1 MFVHEIKPGTDI
13 NIIAMMGDHKGEF
26 TTQVLD
32 ATDNCLIAKILYAKE
47 MRINFNSKGLVC
59 HIQGMNMEDNRYYEF
74 QKATITTMKAAN
86 GAYFYKITCPLP
98 GKVINRRGA
107 VRLFLGILGDLYLGS
122 TSSPPISV
130 TIKDISITGI
140 AFIADQEVK
149 LAIGKAVVV
158 SFSDGWENVKFT
170 INATIVRVSEMDK
183 GRLLYGCSLSSQSN
197 ALGKYINE
205 KQRKNMAH
213 RR

>member
-1 MFVHEIKPGTDI
+1 MYVHEIKPGTDI
-13 NIIAMMGDHKGEF
+13 NIIAVMGDHKGEF

-32 ATDNCLIAKILYAKE
+32 TGNNCLIAKVLYAKE
-47 MRINFNSKGLVC
+47 MRINFNSKELVC
-59 HIQGMNMEDNRYYEF
+59 YIQGLNMEDNRYYEF
-74 QKATITTMKAAN
+74 PKVTITTVKAAN
-86 GAYFYKITCPLP
+86 GAYFYKITSMLP

-107 VRLFLGILGDLYLGS
+107 VRLFLGTLGDLYLGS
-122 TSSPPISV
+122 TSAPPITI
-130 TIKDISITGI
+130 TIKDISLSGL
-140 AFIADQEVK
+140 AFIADAEVK
-149 LAIGKAVVV
+149 LEVGKAVIV

-170 INATIVRVSEMDK
+170 INCTIIRTFEMDK
-183 GRLLYGCSLSSQSN
+183 GRILYGCTLNSESN

>member
-1 MFVHEIKPGTDI
+1 MFVHEIKPGADI
-13 NIIAMMGDHKGEF
+13 NIIAVMGDHKGEF

-32 ATDNCLIAKILYAKE
+32 ASNNCLIAKVLYAKE
-47 MRINFNSKGLVC
+47 MRINFNSKGLTCFV
-59 HIQGMNMEDNRYYEF
+59 QGMNTEDNRYYEF
-74 QKATITTMKAAN
+74 SKVTITTVKAAN
-86 GAYFYKITCPLP
+86 GAYFYKISSMLP

-107 VRLFLGILGDLYLGS
+107 VRLFLGTMGDLYLGS

-130 TIKDISITGI
+130 TIKDISISGL
-140 AFIADQEVK
+140 AFIADEEVK
-149 LAIGKAVVV
+149 LAVGKAVVI

-170 INATIVRVSEMDK
+170 INATIVRVAEMDR
-183 GRLLYGCSLSSQSN
+183 GRLLYGCTLNSESN

>member
-13 NIIAMMGDHKGEF
+13 NIIAVMGDHKGEF

-32 ATDNCLIAKILYAKE
+32 ASNNCLIAKVLYAKE
-47 MRINFNSKGLVC
+47 MRINFNSKGLTCFV
-59 HIQGMNMEDNRYYEF
+59 QGMNTEDNRYYEF
-74 QKATITTMKAAN
+74 SKVTITTVKAAN
-86 GAYFYKITCPLP
+86 GAYFYKISSMLP

-107 VRLFLGILGDLYLGS
+107 VRLFLGTMGDLYLGS

-130 TIKDISITGI
+130 TIKDISISGL
-140 AFIADQEVK
+140 AFIADEEVK
-149 LAIGKAVVV
+149 LAVGKAVVI

-170 INATIVRVSEMDK
+170 INATIVRVAEMDR
-183 GRLLYGCSLSSQSN
+183 GRLLYGCTLNSESN

>member
-26 TTQVLD
+26 TTQVLES
-32 ATDNCLIAKILYAKE
+32 TDNCLIAKVLYAKE

-59 HIQGMNMEDNRYYEF
+59 HVQGMNTEDNRYYEF

-86 GAYFYKITCPLP
+86 GAYFYKITSLLP

-130 TIKDISITGI
+130 TIKDISISGL
-140 AFIADQEVK
+140 AFIADEEVK
-149 LAIGKAVVV
+149 LAVGKSVVV
-158 SFSDGWENVKFT
+158 GFSDGWENVKFT
-170 INATIVRVSEMDK
+170 INCTIVRSAEMDR
-183 GRLLYGCSLSSQSN
+183 GRILYGCTLNSESN

>member
-13 NIIAMMGDHKGEF
+13 NIIAIMGDHKGEF
-26 TTQVLD
+26 TTTVLD
-32 ATDNCLIAKILYAKE
+32 ASNNCLIAKILYAKE
-47 MRINFNSKGLVC
+47 MRINFNSKDLVC
-59 HIQGMNMEDNRYYEF
+59 HVQGMNADDNRYYEF
-74 QKATITTMKAAN
+74 QKVAITTVKAAN
-86 GAYFYKITCPLP
+86 GAYFYKITSLKP

-107 VRLFLGILGDLYLGS
+107 VRLFLGTTGDLYLGS

-130 TIKDISITGI
+130 TIKDISISGL
-140 AFIADQEVK
+140 AFIADEEVK
-149 LAIGKAVVV
+149 LAVGKAVVI

-170 INATIVRVSEMDK
+170 INATIVRVAEMDR
-183 GRLLYGCSLSSQSN
+183 GRLLYGCTLNSESN

>member
-1 MFVHEIKPGTDI
+1 MYVHEIKPGTDI
-13 NIIAMMGDHKGEF
+13 NIIAKMGDHKGEF

-32 ATDNCLIAKILYAKE
+32 ATSNCLIAKVLYAKE

-59 HIQGMNMEDNRYYEF
+59 FVQGQNTEDNRYYEF
-74 QKATITTMKAAN
+74 SKVNITTVKAAN
-86 GAYFYKITCPLP
+86 GAYFYKITSMVP

-107 VRLFLGILGDLYLGS
+107 VRLFLGILADLYLGS
-122 TSSPPISV
+122 TSVPPISV
-130 TIKDISITGI
+130 TLKDISISGL
-140 AFIADQEVK
+140 AFIADESVK
-149 LAIGKAVVV
+149 LEVGKSVII

-170 INATIVRVSEMDK
+170 INCTIIRTFEMDK
-183 GRLLYGCSLSSQSN
+183 GRILYGCTLNSESN

>member
-1 MFVHEIKPGTDI
+1 MFVHEITPGTDI
-13 NIIAMMGDHKGEF
+13 NIIAVMGDHKGEF
-26 TTQVLD
+26 TTQALD
-32 ATDNCLIAKILYAKE
+32 ASNNCLIAKVLYAKE

-59 HIQGMNMEDNRYYEF
+59 FVQGMNTEDNRYYEF
-74 QKATITTMKAAN
+74 SKVTITTVKAAN
-86 GAYFYKITCPLP
+86 GAYFYKISSILP

-107 VRLFLGILGDLYLGS
+107 VRLFLGTMGDLYLGS

-130 TIKDISITGI
+130 TIKDISISGL
-140 AFIADQEVK
+140 AFIADEEVK
-149 LAIGKAVVV
+149 LAVGKAVVV

-170 INATIVRVSEMDK
+170 INATIVRVAEMDK
-183 GRLLYGCSLSSQSN
+183 GRLLYGCTLNSESN

-213 RR
+213 RK

>member
-1 MFVHEIKPGTDI
+1 MYVHEIKPGTDI
-13 NIIAMMGDHKGEF
+13 NIIAVMGDHKGEF

-32 ATDNCLIAKILYAKE
+32 AGNNFLIAKVLYAKE
-47 MRINFNSKGLVC
+47 MRINFNSKGLIC
-59 HIQGMNMEDNRYYEF
+59 YIQGLNTDDNRYYEF
-74 QKATITTMKAAN
+74 SKVTITTVKAAN
-86 GAYFYKITCPLP
+86 GAYFYKISSLLP

-107 VRLFLGILGDLYLGS
+107 VRLFLGTLGDLYLGS
-122 TSSPPISV
+122 TSAPPITV
-130 TIKDISITGI
+130 TIKDISLSGL
-140 AFIADQEVK
+140 AFIADAEVK
-149 LAIGKAVVV
+149 LEVGKAVII

-170 INATIVRVSEMDK
+170 INCTIVRTFEMDK
-183 GRLLYGCSLSSQSN
+183 GRILYGCTLNSESN

>member
-1 MFVHEIKPGTDI
+1 MYVHEIKPGTDI
-13 NIIAMMGDHKGEF
+13 NIIAVMGDHKGEF

-32 ATDNCLIAKILYAKE
+32 ASNNCLIAKVLYAKE
-47 MRINFNSKGLVC
+47 MRINFNSKGLTC
-59 HIQGMNMEDNRYYEF
+59 YIQGLNTEDNRYYEF
-74 QKATITTMKAAN
+74 SKVTITTVKAAN
-86 GAYFYKITCPLP
+86 GAYFYKITSLVP

-107 VRLFLGILGDLYLGS
+107 VRLFLGALGDLYLGS
-122 TSSPPISV
+122 TSAPPISI
-130 TIKDISITGI
+130 TIKDISLSGL
-140 AFIADQEVK
+140 AFITDAEVK
-149 LAIGKAVVV
+149 LEVGKSVIV

-170 INATIVRVSEMDK
+170 INCTIIRTFEMDR
-183 GRLLYGCSLSSQSN
+183 GRILYGCTLNSESN